1 MFGPSGLVALPLMT
15 SGSGI
20 YAGMAVYAGGLAVSY
35 LCGFVLTGCSAV
47 KCRFKL
53 ERDYRLMPGGGFALP
68 GLQNSY
74 AAAPDYHFL
83 PRRPGAR
90 ML

>member
-1 MFGPSGLVALPLMT
+1 MVRQKC
-15 SGSGI
+15 SGI
-20 YAGMAVYAGGLAVSY
+20 RRSY
-35 LCGFVLTGCSAV
+35 
-47 KCRFKL
+47 L

-74 AAAPDYHFL
+74 TAAPDYHFL

>member
-1 MFGPSGLVALPLMT
+1 MGSVQQRRRALRPQ
-15 SGSGI
+15 
-20 YAGMAVYAGGLAVSY
+20 
-35 LCGFVLTGCSAV
+35 FVLT
-47 KCRFKL
+47 FL
-53 ERDYRLMPGGGFALP
+53 PGGGFALP

>member
-1 MFGPSGLVALPLMT
+1 MADIPGLRLTPYPGYKLSWVSNFWGAVQQPRRALRPQ
-15 SGSGI
+15 
-20 YAGMAVYAGGLAVSY
+20 
-35 LCGFVLTGCSAV
+35 FVLT
-47 KCRFKL
+47 FL
-53 ERDYRLMPGGGFALP
+53 PGGGFALP
-68 GLQNSY
+68 GLQHRY